1 MKRRVDSSTRRSR
14 PGRFLSLL
22 GNTRGEGNFGC
33 IFTLILAVA
42 AGYVAYQFVI
52 PYYQFNAFESRMAEM
67 VPYYRNQPSE
77 YIHDAVMDISKE
89 FDLKLK
95 PEQVRVQVLGRQ
107 NRLIIDVEYT
117 RTVELPFYTHTL
129 TFKPHLT
136 GTAY

>member
-1 MKRRVDSSTRRSR
+1 MKEESGSTRKSGSGRL
-14 PGRFLSLL
+14 PGLL
-22 GNTRGEGNFGC
+22 GSARGEGNFGC
-33 IFTLILAVA
+33 IFTALLIAV
-42 AGYVAYQFVI
+42 AGYVAYNFVI
-52 PYYQFNAFESRMAEM
+52 PYYHYNAFESRMSEM
-67 VPYYRNQPSE
+67 VPYYRNQQQE
-77 YIHDAVMDISKE
+77 FIQQAVIDIGKE
-89 FDLKLK
+89 FDLTLK